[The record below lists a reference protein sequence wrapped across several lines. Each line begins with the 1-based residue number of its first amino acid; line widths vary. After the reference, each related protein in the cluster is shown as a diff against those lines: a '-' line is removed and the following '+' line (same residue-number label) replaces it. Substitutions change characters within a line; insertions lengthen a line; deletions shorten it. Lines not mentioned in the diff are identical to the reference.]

1 MKSNVYIVFTISLL
15 FVSCTSAP
23 SATSIPEAEVP
34 TLTPA
39 NTTLPADT
47 PTAIVTLT
55 NTTTPTNTATPTT
68 TPTPTPLP
76 TNTPLPPLT
85 VSFYRLRIEYSTTSD
100 WTTLDLDN
108 ATNIIL
114 TGRLITIAG
123 NPRNFEAGAHHLA
136 LNQPL
141 SAAQAG
147 QSVGVTV
154 DYALSPNSLNQ
165 PLAFLLQKGAL
176 NGSIVRVLNVTGNNV
191 QLIQEVNH
199 QVVVESNTD
208 FNPLAFSVD
217 LSSLKSTSPL
227 QVQIERPAKQK
238 MLWAFYYP
246 WYSIGD
252 WSSTQ
257 LKDRPVTPYSSNDR
271 RAIARQIEQAQSA
284 GIDGFI
290 SSWWGPGSYTDQNL
304 KLLLDLAQEKR
315 FSVTIY
321 FETLKGSGPRDKD
334 EIFKWLSYAIST
346 YRDHPG
352 FMKVNGKPLIV
363 VWASG
368 SVPLATWK
376 SVFAELRAQGLDAT
390 FLAMGYNTANL
401 AVFDGLHEYG
411 VFTESNLAGTFRSA
425 AQATR
430 YYGLLSDSPT
440 PKIWAATVQPGYDER
455 LISGRSGLFKD
466 RDNGEFYR
474 NTFEAALESDPDW
487 IFITTWNEW
496 WEHTYIEPSELYG
509 DLYLQITREFGEKW
523 KGK

>member
-1 MKSNVYIVFTISLL
+1 MKSSVYIVLTISLL

-23 SATSIPEAEVP
+23 SATPTLVADVIP
-34 TLTPA
+34 LTPA
-39 NTTLPADT
+39 GATVPANT
-47 PTAIVTLT
+47 PTAIATL
-55 NTTTPTNTATPTT
+55 TNTATPTNT
-68 TPTPTPLP
+68 STPTLLP

-100 WTTLDLDN
+100 WTTLDLDK
-108 ATNIIL
+108 ATNIL
-114 TGRLITIAG
+114 TARLITISG
-123 NPRNFEAGAHHLA
+123 NPSNFEAGVYHLA
-136 LNQPL
+136 LNQPI

-154 DYALSPNSLNQ
+154 DYALFPNSLNQ
-165 PLAFLLQKGAL
+165 PLAFLLKKGAL
-176 NGSIVRVLNVTGNNV
+176 NGSVVRVLNVTGNNV
-191 QLIQEVNH
+191 QLIQEVKH

-227 QVQIERPAKQK
+227 QVQIERPTSQR

-246 WYSIGD
+246 WYYADD

-257 LKDRPVTPYSSNDR
+257 LKDRPITRYSSDDR
-271 RAIARQIEQAQSA
+271 RAITHQIEQAQSA

-304 KLLLDLAQEKR
+304 KLLLDIAQEKR

-321 FETLKGSGPRDKD
+321 FETLKDSSPRDKD
-334 EIFKWLSYAIST
+334 EILKWLSYAIST
-346 YRDHPG
+346 YRGHPA

-363 VWASG
+363 IWASE

-376 SVFAELRAQGLDAT
+376 SVLKELRAQGLDAT
-390 FLAMGYNTANL
+390 YLAMGYNITNL
-401 AVFDGLHEYG
+401 DVFDGLHEYN
-411 VFTESNLAGTFRSA
+411 VFTIPNLTETFRSVA
-425 AQATR
+425 RATR
-430 YYGLLSDSPT
+430 YYGLLADSPT
-440 PKIWAATVQPGYDER
+440 PKIWVATVQPGYDDR
-455 LISGRSGLFKD
+455 LIPGRSGLFQD
-466 RDNGEFYR
+466 RDNGKFYR
-474 NTFEAALESDPDW
+474 NTFEAALKSDPDW

-509 DLYLQITREFGEKW
+509 DLYLRITREFAEKW